1 LPKTNNTAP
10 IILITGATGFV
21 GPYLL
26 EALRRSAKLS
36 AAQVV
41 VWGYNQQN
49 HAADPASVDIRNFDE
64 VEGAVRTLQPDY
76 VIHMAAQSHVPT
88 SFENP
93 HLTWDVNVM
102 GTLNL
107 FEAVKTHVP
116 RAAVLFVSSSE
127 VYGKSFQSGQA
138 LDEASLLQ
146 PQNPYAASKA
156 AADIMAGQYAA
167 QGMQVI
173 RVRPFNHIGPG
184 QRHEFVVPAFA
195 SQIARIEAGQQDP
208 ILKVGNLEAQRD
220 FLDVRDVVRAYLLAL
235 EQIESLDPGLILN
248 ICSGNP
254 KKISE
259 LLQGLL
265 NHTDCDIKIEEDPD
279 RMRPSE
285 IPLAAGDS
293 TAVSACLDWQP
304 RIPLDKTLG
313 EILTYWRNKIA

>member
-1 LPKTNNTAP
+1 
-10 IILITGATGFV
+10 
-21 GPYLL
+21 
-26 EALRRSAKLS
+26 
-36 AAQVV
+36 
-41 VWGYNQQN
+41 
-49 HAADPASVDIRNFDE
+49 
-64 VEGAVRTLQPDY
+64 
-76 VIHMAAQSHVPT
+76 
-88 SFENP
+88 
-93 HLTWDVNVM
+93 
-102 GTLNL
+102 
-107 FEAVKTHVP
+107 
-116 RAAVLFVSSSE
+116 
-127 VYGKSFQSGQA
+127 
-138 LDEASLLQ
+138 
-146 PQNPYAASKA
+146 
-156 AADIMAGQYAA
+156 MAGQYAA

-184 QRHEFVVPAFA
+184 QRSDFVVPAFA
-195 SQIARIEAGQQDP
+195 SQIARIEVGRQEP